1 MVYSYL
7 LNSLRLSKGLHISEE
22 QQLANFEQAFDKMME
37 DEGGYVLHEVQG
49 DRGGQT
55 YAGIARKMHPKWE
68 GWQHIDYQETPPTQL
83 VRDFYKENFWN
94 KIKGDDLVH
103 DVIASSLFNFAVNAG
118 VHVSIK
124 LAQIC
129 VKTAPDGVIGPKTI
143 SALNQANP
151 ELFVAYYALAKI
163 ARYRDIVTRDRSQ
176 LKFLLGWV
184 SRTLKL

>member
-1 MVYSYL
+1 
-7 LNSLRLSKGLHISEE
+7 
-22 QQLANFEQAFDKMME
+22 
-37 DEGGYVLHEVQG
+37 
-49 DRGGQT
+49 
-55 YAGIARKMHPKWE
+55 MHPKWE

-94 KIKGDDLVH
+94 KIKGDDLTH

-118 VHVSIK
+118 VPISIK

-163 ARYRDIVTRDRSQ
+163 ARYRDIVLRDRSQ

>member
-1 MVYSYL
+1 M
-7 LNSLRLSKGLHISEE
+7 
-22 QQLANFEQAFDKMME
+22 ANFEQAFDKMME

-94 KIKGDDLVH
+94 KIKGDDLTH

-118 VHVSIK
+118 VPVSIK

-176 LKFLLGWV
+176 MKFMLGWIN
-184 SRTLKL
+184 RTLKL

>member
-1 MVYSYL
+1 M
-7 LNSLRLSKGLHISEE
+7 
-22 QQLANFEQAFDKMME
+22 ANFEQAFDKMME

-83 VRDFYKENFWN
+83 VRDFYKENFWD
-94 KIKGDDLVH
+94 KIKGDDLTH
-103 DVIASSLFNFAVNAG
+103 DVIASSIFNFAVNAG
-118 VHVSIK
+118 VPVSIK

-143 SALNQANP
+143 SALNQSNP
-151 ELFVAYYALAKI
+151 ELFVAYFALAKI

-184 SRTLKL
+184 NRTLKL

>member
-1 MVYSYL
+1 
-7 LNSLRLSKGLHISEE
+7 
-22 QQLANFEQAFDKMME
+22 LANFESAYDKMME

-83 VRDFYKENFWN
+83 VRDFYRKNFWD
-94 KIKGDDLVH
+94 KIKGDDLTH

-118 VHVSIK
+118 VPVAIK

-143 SALNQANP
+143 SALNQTNP

-163 ARYRDIVTRDRSQ
+163 ARYRDIVLRDRSQ